1 MSNFFNS
8 PDIYI
13 KIQVMIRYYTTEE
26 LQHPEKFF
34 KYDDEELFLSPD
46 ELKER
51 KQRRVRTPKER
62 DWEVDAVSNALIDL

>member
-1 MSNFFNS
+1 MHKF
-8 PDIYI
+8 
-13 KIQVMIRYYTTEE
+13 YTTEE

-34 KYDDEELFLSPD
+34 KDDDEELFLSPD

-62 DWEVDAVSNALIDL
+62 DWEVDAVSNALRDN